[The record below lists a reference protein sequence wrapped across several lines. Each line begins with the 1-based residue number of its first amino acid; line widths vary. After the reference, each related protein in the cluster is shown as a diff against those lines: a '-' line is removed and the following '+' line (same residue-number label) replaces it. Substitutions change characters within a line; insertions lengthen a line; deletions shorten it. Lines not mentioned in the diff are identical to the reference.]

1 MKNGAPERRRPKRT
15 ETKLERQTE
24 MYMRILIVDDN
35 EDSCDLTEAALL
47 SAGYSDICVAHS
59 AWEAF
64 KQMDVGWSPKKDGAQ
79 VDIVLLDIVMP
90 EVDGIEA
97 CARIRNDARYAD
109 IPIIMVTSVDD
120 IDSLANAFVAG
131 ASDYIT
137 KPVNRVELLA
147 RVRAALKLKTELE
160 RRLARERE
168 LLVFMSTW
176 GERRASV
183 WVDNITGLFVGE
195 VAEAYLMAT
204 NEAAET
210 ESSAV
215 VVLAIDRL
223 EAYRAAKGD
232 NAVRSIQARV
242 AQAVRRL
249 TANVGVIAAAYRNG
263 LIMLVG
269 PELSAEPARQLG
281 EQLCE
286 TVSSLDMA
294 NSESIAADHVT
305 ASVAVATG
313 PIGASFDRMR
323 LLTNAISTV
332 RDVEA
337 AGGNRVVAVA
347 V

>member
-1 MKNGAPERRRPKRT
+1 
-15 ETKLERQTE
+15 
-24 MYMRILIVDDN
+24 MRILIVDDN
-35 EDSCDLTEAALL
+35 EDSCAITEAALL
-47 SAGYSDICVAHS
+47 SAGYLDICIAYS
-59 AWEAF
+59 APEAF
-64 KQMDVGWSPKKDGAQ
+64 KLMDVGWSPKKESAQ

-176 GERRASV
+176 GERRASL
-183 WVDNITGLFVGE
+183 WVDNVTGLFVGE
-195 VAEAYLMAT
+195 VAEAYLMAAS
-204 NEAAET
+204 EQAET
-210 ESSAV
+210 ETSAV
-215 VVLAIDRL
+215 VALAIDRL
-223 EAYRAAKGD
+223 EAYRTAKGET
-232 NAVRSIQARV
+232 AVRSILARV
-242 AQAVRRL
+242 AQAVRHL
-249 TANVGVIAAAYRNG
+249 TADIGVVAAAYRNG
-263 LIMLVG
+263 LIMLVA
-269 PELSAEPARQLG
+269 PELSAEPARRLG
-281 EQLCE
+281 ERLCE
-286 TVSSLDMA
+286 TVSRLQLA

-313 PIGASFDRMR
+313 PVGASRDRMH

-332 RDVEA
+332 RNVEA

>member
-1 MKNGAPERRRPKRT
+1 
-15 ETKLERQTE
+15 
-24 MYMRILIVDDN
+24 MRILIVDDN
-35 EDSCDLTEAALL
+35 EDSCDVTEAALQ
-47 SAGYSDICVAHS
+47 SAGYKDILIAHS
-59 AWEAF
+59 AREAF
-64 KQMDVGWSPKKDGAQ
+64 KLMDIGWRPDSEGAV

-90 EVDGIEA
+90 EMDGIEA
-97 CARIRNDARYAD
+97 CARIRSHARYAD

-160 RRLARERE
+160 RRQARERE

-176 GERRASV
+176 GERRATVWIDSV
-183 WVDNITGLFVGE
+183 TGLFVGE
-195 VAEAYLMAT
+195 VAEAYLMAAT
-204 NEAAET
+204 DST
-210 ESSAV
+210 QTSAV

-223 EAYRAAKGD
+223 EAYRATQGEET
-232 NAVRSIQARV
+232 VRAILARV
-242 AQAVRRL
+242 AQAVRKL
-249 TANVGVIAAAYRNG
+249 TAEVGVVAAAYRNG
-263 LIMLVG
+263 LMMLVA
-269 PELSAEPARQLG
+269 PELSPEPARQLG
-281 EQLCE
+281 EQLCK
-286 TVSSLDMA
+286 TVSSLDIV

-313 PIGASFDRMR
+313 PVAVSVDRMR

-332 RDVEA
+332 RRAEA